1 MTKEKIN
8 SFSDYRFFINKDL
21 KSQGG
26 GHFMKKFVTSPI
38 YRFTVLLRFNEY
50 LINTKKNLFIRL
62 LPLLWYK
69 RLSVKLSFS
78 IPFNVFS
85 YGPGIVHYGLL
96 IVNPKA
102 RIGKNCR
109 IHAGVNIGASAG
121 FLNFG
126 DTSSYAPKIGDNC
139 YIGPGSKIFGPI
151 SIGNNCVIGANAV
164 VNKSFKRDNI
174 TIGGIP
180 AKIISENGSEG
191 LLYNI

>member
-50 LINTKKNLFIRL
+50 LINTKKNLIIRL
-62 LPLLWYK
+62 IPLHWYK

-96 IVNPKA
+96 IVNPKT

-126 DTSSYAPKIGDNC
+126 DTSS
-139 YIGPGSKIFGPI
+139 I
-151 SIGNNCVIGANAV
+151 SPNIGNKCVIGANAV
-164 VNKSFKRDNI
+164 DY
-174 TIGGIP
+174 
-180 AKIISENGSEG
+180 
-191 LLYNI
+191 LLF